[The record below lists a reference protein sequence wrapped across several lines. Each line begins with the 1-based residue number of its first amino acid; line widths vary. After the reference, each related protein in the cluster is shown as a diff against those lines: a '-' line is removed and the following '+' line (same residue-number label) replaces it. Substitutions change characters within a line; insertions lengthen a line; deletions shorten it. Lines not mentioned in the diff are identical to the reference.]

1 MSKFKNSQ
9 AGSFLYNLG
18 VSYHGYGVITNDKK
32 QQLFDYFKVDKVTS
46 EQWNKIV
53 EACPHVQLKT
63 SKSEY
68 TPEIVKGLICFPK
81 AAFFR
86 NLKQG
91 VENVRV

>member
-1 MSKFKNSQ
+1 MPKFKNSQ

-18 VSYHGYGVITNDKK
+18 VSYHDYGVIKNDKK
-32 QQLFDYFKVDKVTS
+32 QQIFDYFKVDRVTL
-46 EQWNKIV
+46 EQWNEIV
-53 EACPHVQLKT
+53 KACQHAQLKT

-68 TPEIVKGLICFPK
+68 APEIVKGLISFPK

-91 VENVRV
+91 SSNV